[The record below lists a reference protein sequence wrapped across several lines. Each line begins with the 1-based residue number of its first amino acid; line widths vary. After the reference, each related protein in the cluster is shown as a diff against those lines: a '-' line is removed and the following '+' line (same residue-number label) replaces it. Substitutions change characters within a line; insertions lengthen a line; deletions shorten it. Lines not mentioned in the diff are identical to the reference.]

1 MKKLKDPYEVLG
13 VSRNATKE
21 EIRDA
26 YRDLI
31 KRYHPDQF
39 NNNPDMKALAEEKI
53 KEINEAYKYLL
64 DHFDDSRN
72 AAESSKDEEIFK
84 VARQKI
90 DSGDYYGAQDL
101 LVKVEDKSKPEWYFL
116 SGLIYFKQGWYD
128 KAESYL
134 KFAHEAV
141 PDNKEYEEIYK
152 QCLRAGKMNYNPD
165 MTPNQGGTINDET
178 TTCLSCCATLACMDI
193 CCHCMGGI

>member
-13 VSRNATKE
+13 VRRDATKE
-21 EIRDA
+21 EIREA

-39 NNNPDMKALAEEKI
+39 HNNPDMKALAEEKI
-53 KEINEAYKYLL
+53 KEVNEAYKYIL
-64 DHFDDSRN
+64 DHFDDPK
-72 AAESSKDEEIFK
+72 ESSNSSGDEEIFK
-84 VARQKI
+84 MARQKI

-134 KFAHEAV
+134 KFAHEAD
-141 PDNKEYEEIYK
+141 PSNKEYEEVYK
-152 QCLRAGKMNYNPD
+152 QCLRAGKMNYDP
-165 MTPNQGGTINDET
+165 TGPVNQGGMNEET
-178 TTCLSCCATLACMDI
+178 ATCLSCCATLACMDI